1 MYQLTLASCCSL
13 LALWWRWRCL
23 ARPHTR
29 LMLEALASVT
39 ATSRWPSCPRMEM
52 VTSGRDNTVTSTSL
66 NTRRGIMTCKCLA
79 LPC

>member
-1 MYQLTLASCCSL
+1 MYQLTLASCSCPL
-13 LALWWRWRCL
+13 LALWWRCL

-39 ATSRWPSCPRMEM
+39 ATSRCPSCPRMEM

-66 NTRRGIMTCKCLA
+66 NTSHGIMTCKCLP

>member
-1 MYQLTLASCCSL
+1 MYQLTLASCCW
-13 LALWWRWRCL
+13 AWWRWRCL

-66 NTRRGIMTCKCLA
+66 NTSHGIMTCKCLV
-79 LPC
+79 LLC